1 VFAHASEPAVY
12 VVMWEFE
19 VRQGCEAAFVEAY
32 ASDGVWARLFRKSP
46 EFLGVELVQSV
57 KHSSRYFTLDAWTSR
72 EAFEGFRQDYC
83 ESYETLDVK
92 LAGLTEW
99 ERRIGAFPSE

>member
-1 VFAHASEPAVY
+1 
-12 VVMWEFE
+12 M
-19 VRQGCEAAFVEAY
+19 RQGCEAAFLEAY

-57 KHSSRYFTLDAWTSR
+57 KHAARYFTLDAWTSR
-72 EAFEGFRQDYC
+72 SAFEDFRHEYA

>member
-1 VFAHASEPAVY
+1 
-12 VVMWEFE
+12 M
-19 VRQGCEAAFVEAY
+19 RQGCEAAFVEAY
-32 ASDGVWARLFRKSP
+32 ASDGTWARLFRKSP
-46 EFLGVELVQSV
+46 EFLGVELVRSV
-57 KHSSRYFTLDAWTSR
+57 KHPLRFFTLDAWTSR
-72 EAFEGFRQDYC
+72 KACEEFRIEHC

>member
-1 VFAHASEPAVY
+1 MRGEALFIDYGHAFIPHMHIGAD
-12 VVMWEFE
+12 
-19 VRQGCEAAFVEAY
+19 Q
-32 ASDGVWARLFRKSP
+32 
-46 EFLGVELVQSV
+46 Q
-57 KHSSRYFTLDAWTSR
+57 
-72 EAFEGFRQDYC
+72 AFESFRFEYS

>member
-1 VFAHASEPAVY
+1 MRASEPSVY

-19 VRQGCEAAFVEAY
+19 VRSGCEAAFVEAY
-32 ASDGVWARLFRKSP
+32 SPTGVWARLFRKSP

-57 KHSSRYFTLDAWTSR
+57 KHPSRYFTLDAWTSR
-72 EAFEGFRQDYC
+72 KAFEEFRIEYS

-99 ERRIGAFPSE
+99 ERRIGAFPSG

>member
-1 VFAHASEPAVY
+1 MRE
-12 VVMWEFE
+12 
-19 VRQGCEAAFVEAY
+19 GCEAAFLEAY

-46 EFLGVELVQSV
+46 EFLGVELVRSV
-57 KHSSRYFTLDAWTSR
+57 KHPMRYFTLDAWTSR
-72 EAFEGFRQDYC
+72 KAYEGFRLDYS

>member
-1 VFAHASEPAVY
+1 
-12 VVMWEFE
+12 M
-19 VRQGCEAAFVEAY
+19 RQGCEAAFVKAY
-32 ASDGVWARLFRKSP
+32 ASDGSWARLFRKSP

-57 KHSSRYFTLDAWTSR
+57 KHPLRYFTLDAWTSR
-72 EAFEGFRQDYC
+72 KAFEGFRMDYC

>member
-1 VFAHASEPAVY
+1 MRP
-12 VVMWEFE
+12 
-19 VRQGCEAAFVEAY
+19 GCEAAFLEAY

-57 KHSSRYFTLDAWTSR
+57 KHPLRFFTLDAWTSR
-72 EAFEGFRQDYC
+72 KAFEEFRVEFS

>member
-1 VFAHASEPAVY
+1 
-12 VVMWEFE
+12 MWEFE
-19 VRQGCEAAFVEAY
+19 VRQGCEAAFLEAY

-57 KHSSRYFTLDAWTSR
+57 KHPLRFFTLDAWTSR
-72 EAFEGFRQDYC
+72 KAFEEFRMEYS

-92 LAGLTEW
+92 LTGLTEW

>member
-1 VFAHASEPAVY
+1 
-12 VVMWEFE
+12 MWEFE

-32 ASDGVWARLFRKSP
+32 ASDGTWARLFRKSP

-57 KHSSRYFTLDAWTSR
+57 KHPLRYFTLDAWTSR
-72 EAFEGFRQDYC
+72 RAFESFRFEYS

>member
-1 VFAHASEPAVY
+1 
-12 VVMWEFE
+12 M
-19 VRQGCEAAFVEAY
+19 RQGCEAAFVEAY
-32 ASDGVWARLFRKSP
+32 ASDGTWARLFRKSP
-46 EFLGVELVQSV
+46 EFLGVELVRSV
-57 KHSSRYFTLDAWTSR
+57 KHPMRFFTLDAWTSR
-72 EAFEGFRQDYC
+72 AAFEGFRTDYS

>member
-1 VFAHASEPAVY
+1 MRE
-12 VVMWEFE
+12 
-19 VRQGCEAAFVEAY
+19 GCEAAFLEAY
-32 ASDGVWARLFRKSP
+32 ASDGIWARLFRRSP
-46 EFLGVELVQSV
+46 EFLGLELVQSV
-57 KHSSRYFTLDAWTSR
+57 KHPMRYFTLDAWTSR
-72 EAFEGFRQDYC
+72 KAFESFRYEYS

>member
-1 VFAHASEPAVY
+1 

-19 VRQGCEAAFVEAY
+19 VREGCEAAFVEAY
-32 ASDGVWARLFRKSP
+32 GSDGTWARLFRKSP

-57 KHSSRYFTLDAWTSR
+57 KHPSRYFTLDAWTSR
-72 EAFEGFRQDYC
+72 AAFESFRVEYSG
-83 ESYETLDVK
+83 SYETLDVK

>member
-1 VFAHASEPAVY
+1 
-12 VVMWEFE
+12 MWEFE
-19 VRQGCEAAFVEAY
+19 VREGCETAFLEAY
-32 ASDGVWARLFRKSP
+32 ATDGVWARLLRRSP

-57 KHSSRYFTLDAWTSR
+57 KHPLRFFTLDAWTSR
-72 EAFEGFRQDYC
+72 AAFESFRVQYA
-83 ESYETLDVK
+83 ESYETLGVK

>member
-1 VFAHASEPAVY
+1 
-12 VVMWEFE
+12 MWEFQ
-19 VRQGCEAAFVEAY
+19 VRPGCEEAFQEAY
-32 ASDGVWARLFRKSP
+32 APDGMWARFFRKSP
-46 EFLGVELVQSV
+46 EFLGVELVRSV
-57 KHSSRYFTLDAWTSR
+57 KHPARFFTLDAWTS
-72 EAFEGFRQDYC
+72 ETAFRNFCQQNG

>member
-1 VFAHASEPAVY
+1 VY

-19 VRQGCEAAFVEAY
+19 VRQGCEAAFLEAY

-46 EFLGVELVQSV
+46 EFLGAELVKSV
-57 KHSSRYFTLDAWTSR
+57 KHPMRFFTLDAWTSR
-72 EAFEGFRQDYC
+72 KAFESFRIEYS
-83 ESYETLDVK
+83 ESCETLDVK

-99 ERRIGAFPSE
+99 ERRIGASSSE

>member
-1 VFAHASEPAVY
+1 
-12 VVMWEFE
+12 M
-19 VRQGCEAAFVEAY
+19 
-32 ASDGVWARLFRKSP
+32 
-46 EFLGVELVQSV
+46 
-57 KHSSRYFTLDAWTSR
+57 
-72 EAFEGFRQDYC
+72 AFEHFRQEYP

>member
-1 VFAHASEPAVY
+1 
-12 VVMWEFE
+12 MWEFE
-19 VRQGCEAAFVEAY
+19 VREGCEAAFLQAY

-57 KHSSRYFTLDAWTSR
+57 KHSKRYFTLDAWTSR
-72 EAFEGFRQDYC
+72 KACESFRYEYS

-99 ERRIGAFPSE
+99 ERQIGAFPSE

>member
-1 VFAHASEPAVY
+1 
-12 VVMWEFE
+12 
-19 VRQGCEAAFVEAY
+19 VRSGCEAAFVEAY
-32 ASDGVWARLFRKSP
+32 SPTGVWARLFRKSP

-57 KHSSRYFTLDAWTSR
+57 KHPSRYFTLDAWTSR
-72 EAFEGFRQDYC
+72 VAFENFRHDYC

>member
-1 VFAHASEPAVY
+1 
-12 VVMWEFE
+12 MWEFE
-19 VRQGCEAAFVEAY
+19 VRAGCEEAFLEAY
-32 ASDGVWARLFRKSP
+32 SSDGIWARLFRRSP

-57 KHSSRYFTLDAWTSR
+57 QHSARFFTLDAWTSR
-72 EAFEGFRQDYC
+72 AAFEDFRREYA
-83 ESYETLDVK
+83 ESYATLDVK

>member
-1 VFAHASEPAVY
+1 
-12 VVMWEFE
+12 MWEFE
-19 VRQGCEAAFVEAY
+19 VRQGYEAAFLEAY
-32 ASDGVWARLFRKSP
+32 SSGGTWARLFRKSP
-46 EFLGVELVQSV
+46 EFLGVELVRSV
-57 KHSSRYFTLDAWTSR
+57 KHPSRFFTLDAWTSR
-72 EAFEGFRQDYC
+72 AAFENFRVEYA

>member
-1 VFAHASEPAVY
+1 MRP
-12 VVMWEFE
+12 
-19 VRQGCEAAFVEAY
+19 GCETAFLEAY

-57 KHSSRYFTLDAWTSR
+57 KHPLRFFTLDAWTSR
-72 EAFEGFRQDYC
+72 KAFEEFRVEYS

-92 LAGLTEW
+92 LAGLTKW

>member
-1 VFAHASEPAVY
+1 
-12 VVMWEFE
+12 MWEFE
-19 VRQGCEAAFVEAY
+19 VREGCETAFLEAY
-32 ASDGVWARLFRKSP
+32 ASDGIWARLFRKSP

-57 KHSSRYFTLDAWTSR
+57 KRPMRYFTLDAWTSR
-72 EAFEGFRQDYC
+72 RAFEDFRLAYC

-99 ERRIGAFPSE
+99 ERQIGAFPSE